1 MRNSAVAATLASLAL
16 LSIPGTAFAHA
27 KLMSSTPSAN
37 SVVPGANARS
47 INLVF
52 NERVIASTMK
62 VDLVMTAMPGTR
74 DHPPM
79 KVAFSSMMGKD
90 GKSIMLMPRR
100 ALAPGTYQV
109 TWSAAGADTHRMGS
123 QFVFTVR

>member
-1 MRNSAVAATLASLAL
+1 MRNSAVTATLASLVL
-16 LSIPGTAFAHA
+16 LSIPGAALAHT
-27 KLMSSTPSAN
+27 KLLSSTPAAN
-37 SVVPGANARS
+37 ATVPSANARS

-52 NERVIASTMK
+52 NERVIASTVK